1 MTAAEISSLP
11 TSKEAAR
18 LAGSKHYQC
27 FVTCRK
33 GHENPIRI
41 TNSGLCKECL
51 RLRNAN
57 KDPEAVRR
65 HRKEALARFN
75 ERIKTDEEFRKA
87 VRDRQKKLYHFGGL
101 KEKKLEYR
109 KEYVARP
116 EAKQRRR
123 ERERKMYSERLRF
136 DPAYKEALK
145 RRSSEWAKRNSER
158 CNEKT
163 NLRRAARL
171 NATPNWL
178 EAGDRKAMQ
187 DLYAQAKQVSA
198 VTGVPH
204 EVDHI
209 VPLRGIEVSGLHVP
223 WNLQVIPRS
232 KNRAKLN
239 KLAGYE

>member
-1 MTAAEISSLP
+1 MTPTAFSSLP

-18 LAGSKHYQC
+18 QVGSKHYRC
-27 FVTCRK
+27 FTNCRN
-33 GHENPIRI
+33 GHENPVRI

-57 KDPEAVRR
+57 KDPEAVR
-65 HRKEALARFN
+65 HNQKQALQRFN
-75 ERIKTDEEFRKA
+75 DRIKTDEEFRKA
-87 VRDRQKKLYHFGGL
+87 VRERQKKLYHFGGL
-101 KEKKLEYR
+101 KEKKLKYR

-123 ERERKMYSERLRF
+123 ERERKNYYEKLRF
-136 DPAYKEALK
+136 DASYKEAAK
-145 RRSSEWAKRNSER
+145 RRSSQWSKVNSDK

-178 EAGDRKAMQ
+178 EAGDRKAMRE
-187 DLYAQAKQVSA
+187 LYALAKQVSA
-198 VTGVPH
+198 ATGVPH

-209 VPLRGIEVSGLHVP
+209 VPLRGVEVSGLHVP

-232 KNRAKLN
+232 ENRAKFN
-239 KLAGYE
+239 KLAAH